1 MSVRVYG
8 CNHVAI
14 EVGSREEAIAFYRD
28 VFGLEL
34 LDQGEGDAFFALGE
48 HQFLALF
55 VVPELR
61 SGSERHFGLLVRD
74 EAQIA
79 EVREKIT
86 RKYGL
91 SLIPGFRCDFRD
103 PWGNRI
109 QVVDLHDESLVW
121 LLPYR
126 EIQKEG
132 IVFRTEEQKPS
143 VPEGGVKGAAA
154 SPPGLRADIA
164 RFALTADAVVLGVRQ
179 AEISVLLV
187 ERKNP
192 PYAGCWAL
200 PGGFVEAGE
209 EPRQAAARELFEE
222 TGVAGLTLWEVG
234 VFGKSGRD
242 PRGPVVSVAHA
253 AWADPASVDA
263 AAGSDAAAVRW
274 FPLPDLPPLAFDH
287 REIIL
292 AACRLLEEK
301 LASPH
306 PGIEAGP
313 NADLVSRLLARL
325 AG

>member
-14 EVGSREEAIAFYRD
+14 EVGDRERAIAFYQD

-34 LDQGEGDAFFALGE
+34 LDRGEGDAFFALGE

-55 VVPELR
+55 VGPEVR
-61 SGSERHFGLLVRD
+61 ADAERHFGILVRD
-74 EAQIA
+74 EEQLA
-79 EVREKIT
+79 EVREKVT

-91 SLIPGFRCDFRD
+91 SLLPGFRCDFRD

-132 IVFRTEEQKPS
+132 IVFRTGEKKGSAPRGEA
-143 VPEGGVKGAAA
+143 EGAAG
-154 SPPGLRADIA
+154 PPSGLRADVA
-164 RFALTADAVVLGVRQ
+164 RFALTADAVVLGIRE
-179 AEISVLLV
+179 AEISLLLV

-209 EPRQAAARELFEE
+209 EPLAAAARELCEE
-222 TGVAGLTLWEVG
+222 TGVAGLALWEVG

-253 AWADPASVDA
+253 AWADPGSVRA

-274 FPLPDLPPLAFDH
+274 FPLTGLPPLAFDH

-313 NADLVSRLLARL
+313 KGELLHRTLARL